1 MIIYVW
7 CIDLFRLSL
16 LVAERLVTSL
26 ECWLTHPRPGT
37 MGLLHLLSSERS
49 KHLLFN
55 AEDRDQ
61 TSVTIVRWPMCK
73 TISSSSTLLDQFL
86 VLVLVPPSPFCG
98 PQSF

>member
-1 MIIYVW
+1 MYGALT
-7 CIDLFRLSL
+7 CFDSPYLSL
-16 LVAERLVTSL
+16 KGWFTLL

-55 AEDRDQ
+55 AGDRDQ

-73 TISSSSTLLDQFL
+73 TI
-86 VLVLVPPSPFCG
+86 
-98 PQSF
+98 